1 MTVAAFGGYAV
12 ERAEFDALAAEVQ
25 THAIQVDDD
34 VFMTSVPPFSP
45 ADCVNHSCDP
55 NCGILGSIVLVT
67 MRAVTAG
74 EELCF
79 DYAMSDTDPYDEF
92 TCACAIADCRRTI
105 TGKDWRLPE
114 LQIRYNGYFSA
125 YIARK
130 IAAFGD

>member
-1 MTVAAFGGYAV
+1 MTVVAFGGYAV
-12 ERAEFDALAAEVQ
+12 ERSEFEGLAELVR
-25 THAIQVDDD
+25 THAIQIDDD
-34 VFMTSVPPFSP
+34 VFMTSAPPFSP

-55 NCGILGSIVLVT
+55 NCGLLGSIVLVT
-67 MRAVTAG
+67 MRPVTAG

-92 TCACAIADCRRTI
+92 SCACGTAACRGTI

-114 LQIRYNGYFSA
+114 LQVRYDGYFSS

-130 IAAFGD
+130 IAAFRD